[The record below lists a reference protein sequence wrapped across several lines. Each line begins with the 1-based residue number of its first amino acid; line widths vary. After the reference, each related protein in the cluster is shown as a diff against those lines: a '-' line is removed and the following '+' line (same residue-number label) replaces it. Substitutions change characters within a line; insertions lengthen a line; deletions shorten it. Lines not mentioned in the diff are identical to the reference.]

1 MDATKVI
8 SCLTDTWT
16 NCLDEYYDHVST
28 EYLKTVSEK
37 YNISIE
43 DLQDKTGHLK
53 SEIMSK
59 LTRCIPT
66 EVNNTKLQDEKQPVA
81 TTAKEASKIIET
93 KSSKKFNRKELHSMC
108 ADRGIKTSRKNAD
121 MIASIKEYDD
131 KLVSGQIEM
140 KNLQQVE
147 EGKPYEHEP
156 VPKVTEA
163 DAEVKS
169 EPLPKVT
176 EADAEADAEVKSEPL
191 PKVTEA
197 DAEVK
202 SEAEAE
208 AEAEVSLD
216 NMMQL
221 TLNDPYED
229 TDLQEDEYLD
239 ED

>member
-169 EPLPKVT
+169 E
-176 EADAEADAEVKSEPL
+176 AEADA
-191 PKVTEA
+191 
-197 DAEVK
+197 
-202 SEAEAE
+202 EAEAE